1 MSSVISSGC
10 ECARYGDTANIPM
23 GGDGDDERFF
33 TTVTR
38 IFDHGGSQWWL
49 YLSCCH
55 VCSQHWMIAQDER
68 IFDEFLLKRI
78 GSTEANLIVSDRAW
92 PSDFLRYEDVLRV
105 LRTRCRFPIWF
116 DLNDSPLA
124 FTIEE
129 LRAVNPGLSLEEA
142 ADIVG
147 VNPRDIG
154 KLRF

>member
-1 MSSVISSGC
+1 MGIVHH
-10 ECARYGDTANIPM
+10 ANYLRYFERGRSDFLRRIRIV
-23 GGDGDDERFF
+23 GGIRG
-33 TTVTR
+33 
-38 IFDHGGSQWWL
+38 
-49 YLSCCH
+49 
-55 VCSQHWMIAQDER
+55 
-68 IFDEFLLKRI
+68 KRI